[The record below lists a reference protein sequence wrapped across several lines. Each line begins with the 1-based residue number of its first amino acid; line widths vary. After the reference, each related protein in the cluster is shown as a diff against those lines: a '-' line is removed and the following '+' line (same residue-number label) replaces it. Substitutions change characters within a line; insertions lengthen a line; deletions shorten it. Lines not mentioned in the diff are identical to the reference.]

1 MNIAVVTGASSGLG
15 KEFVKQIAEK
25 FQTIEEIWVI
35 ARRKDR
41 LEELIG
47 IVDDVKIKPIVC
59 DVTKEDDIKIYREL
73 LKNETP
79 SIRVLVNSAG
89 FGMIGRF
96 EELPEEEIVGMC
108 DVNMTALTKMIAI
121 SLPYMNEK
129 RANII
134 NVASAAAFC
143 PQPSF
148 AVYAATKSYVLSLS
162 TALNRELEEKNITV
176 TAVCPGPV
184 DTEFFDVA
192 EKHHQVKIYKKMFKT
207 KANKVV
213 ETALLDAYH
222 NYHISIHGFS
232 MKLFRF
238 ICKIIPR
245 NFITKF
251 ID

>member
-15 KEFVKQIAEK
+15 REFVKQIAEK
-25 FQTIEEIWVI
+25 FQTVEEIWVI
-35 ARRKDR
+35 ARRKDK
-41 LEELIG
+41 LEELKD
-47 IVDDVKIKPIVC
+47 IVDDVVIKPIVC
-59 DVTKEDDIKIYREL
+59 DVSDKNDMDNYKNL
-73 LKNETP
+73 LKENNP

-96 EELPEEEIVGMC
+96 EDLDEDELTGMC
-108 DVNMTALTKMIAI
+108 DVNMTALTRMISI

-129 RANII
+129 RSNII
-134 NVASAAAFC
+134 NIASAAAFA

-162 TALNRELEEKNITV
+162 TALNRELLNRNISV

-184 DTEFFDVA
+184 DTEFFEIA
-192 EKHHQVKIYKKMFKT
+192 EKHHSVKLYKKMFRT
-207 KANKVV
+207 KATKVV

-222 NYHISIHGFS
+222 SYHISVHGFT
-232 MKLFRF
+232 MKAFRF
-238 ICKIIPR
+238 ICKIVPH

-251 ID
+251 IG

>member
-1 MNIAVVTGASSGLG
+1 MVKGMDKYIG
-15 KEFVKQIAEK
+15 KKIDDRY
-25 FQTIEEIWVI
+25 EI
-35 ARRKDR
+35 
-41 LEELIG
+41 EELIG

-121 SLPYMNEK
+121 SLPYMNER

-162 TALNRELEEKNITV
+162 TALNRELEERNITV

-184 DTEFFDVA
+184 DTEFFEVA